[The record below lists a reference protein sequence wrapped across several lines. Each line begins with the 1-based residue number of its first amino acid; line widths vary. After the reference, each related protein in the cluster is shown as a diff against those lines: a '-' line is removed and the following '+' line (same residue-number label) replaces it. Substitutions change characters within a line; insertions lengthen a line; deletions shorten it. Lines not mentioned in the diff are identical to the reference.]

1 MRTTKSR
8 AAAEA
13 APREGCEVQVIYAGM
28 RETVSPVVSSGSMCT
43 SSGPTQDG
51 RLGCHKKILGLVF
64 ILQLFLSHFLI
75 FMFYNIPNVITCI

>member
-1 MRTTKSR
+1 MRTAKSR

-43 SSGPTQDG
+43 SSGPTQD
-51 RLGCHKKILGLVF
+51 
-64 ILQLFLSHFLI
+64 S
-75 FMFYNIPNVITCI
+75 